1 MSAIENQTKNLRT
14 YIEKI
19 ATKILEN
26 KVVSSVITGTI
37 SSIEGQSY
45 VIKLSGSNT
54 EINAIPIDKK
64 QIYKVNDYVY
74 MISFIDGTDTVYRI
88 YDTVDKTYEEFYNL
102 TTDERFS
109 DEDGKLFFDNFASSP
124 SALNYVLGQDT
135 ENEGKYIDKIKESG
149 CFKIEGCFGS
159 SENTSQDFGLKILFY
174 EEAAVSAF
182 KTEYLNPPYF
192 LGQPHNLSQAVSQS
206 RVITLSETDKQK
218 LNYIVIQTFGEGFVY
233 SNIKLTCG
241 ILLNVESLFTTTLT
255 IENNKNYFSP
265 DEYQDS
271 ISLKAEVSQD
281 GRKLTSDSLSY
292 YWLLKDNNFNDKDS
306 SQYLDI
312 AGDGWRCINTFSI
325 ENKVSPDGSSLIPT
339 KIWHKSE
346 SKLVLNESQIDKG
359 IAETSGFLFSN
370 FSNELKC
377 LVTYKDVKVSS
388 RTVTIN
394 NYYKEQFFAELYAS
408 VNPATII
415 NSEDSFTLTC
425 EVKNEN
431 NKINLNNYEYKYT
444 WYKKSDSENIDITPK
459 DSNGNIL
466 TDVFVLTVRGSK
478 DAATAGEKVYE
489 IQDSHEIIYC
499 EVTVLSKDKNEN
511 GDFIFISKENSNE
524 QEISSVLK
532 DSSIDITSTKE
543 FKYYISENNMSV
555 SFDQMTEKQEEGSS
569 SIWNGDWEIYD
580 KELKNRE
587 WTDLIVDN
595 EQEAYLKIFGEDYTI
610 FTDAMKQSENI
621 YYVYYTERT
630 LWKQDL
636 SGSISTIRTE
646 NWQQPTLTRAVV
658 YKGNSIW
665 ENLKTGQAIEQI
677 NTFNQLTNYGKEEGI
692 FYADELY
699 IVTNDEIKDDSKT
712 YYIKQNNEYIKFM
725 GTSFINNITYYEK
738 VSTTTGKKLYIN
750 ANYINT
756 GALRVGSE
764 NNEKFY
770 ADIDNDNVKIAG
782 FVVDKNSLSSG
793 QEDTD
798 EYVYLGTDGLKVGN
812 FLQAGPNG
820 AAISGSVTFTG
831 ENGASSTF
839 NELQQQII
847 IYGERKN
854 LVVYSLSETKPKI
867 KPYLSKDGD
876 TNIGEFASENTT
888 WFTSYDASKVIWMCQ
903 KYDNSLVDNNEI
915 PWGDII
921 QIAAAKSYS
930 IEIDNDFIAI
940 PTAAG
945 GELDSNW
952 NEIINVSIKKGFETY
967 SLPNN
972 IGPGAPIGDE
982 EKLGYEVSN
991 VTVTYIPED
1000 KNFKITNL
1008 TKDTG
1013 KIWFKFYKFGQLQAT
1028 ATVELVKQKSGSSG
1042 GVPTIGQDGYWYIDG
1057 NKTDVLAKGQDGSDG
1072 ETPEIKNGYWYIGDV
1087 SLGVKAEGV
1096 DGEYSYIQTDI
1107 GSIKKD
1113 VGSGNLLTQ
1122 SIVINAYKKIGSQP
1136 PVSDTKKYYVGVK
1149 IDEKQAITWL
1159 ESLVLLKDY
1168 TYTIPE
1174 VPTKKLTLYF
1184 NPDSKN
1190 SGVDYG
1196 LIDKIVLNVIQD
1208 GQDGQSGRSVGNI
1221 EEYYR
1226 ISNEDNSDNTYE
1238 YSTSVPAFTAQDL
1251 EKGRICIWNYEITLD
1266 AEGEEISQTN
1276 AVLLFKYAFDGTDG
1290 LNGKDGTDGLNGK
1303 DGISI
1308 QSITEYYKLYA
1319 EAQDFAE
1326 APSIEE
1332 LDEEWTDSAD
1342 SLTSGDKPFKYNC
1355 EVITFDRDRDPI
1367 ITMPQLVA
1375 EHPKTVH
1382 FIYSSSSTKPE
1393 TPNPGIPAEG
1403 WTTTLE
1409 SDTKWK
1415 CEKVDYSISGSVTW
1429 SKPYQIVAAD
1439 GVSPYLLSIDNDF
1452 IAIPCDSEGQLID
1465 KDFSEIFN
1473 VSIYQ
1478 GDKIYNL
1485 TNNEKIK
1492 VSFINGFSVDI
1503 TEGNNYKYTLT
1514 NFVFEEEKDRGTI
1527 LVELIRDESIIL
1539 ASSTIEIIKQKQGD
1553 KGSTG
1558 DTGEAGS
1565 YVYALANTN
1574 TISVNENGKLKSAD
1588 GIETISIGVYKR
1600 SGGNAPSFDKDNYYA
1615 VSFKNNQGNEHL
1627 YRGRKA
1633 NSENAFTCKIGDKNS
1648 NNGVQLQTPTL
1659 NLTISIYQV
1668 SAYNESLMNNPNAIL
1683 IDKIVLNVVK
1693 DGATGS
1699 QGAAAPTLQ
1708 IVYKAATTTPAT
1720 PTENEYPP
1728 SDWHVSEPALADG
1741 ERLYMSQKMSDEDE
1755 SAWSVPIPI
1764 SALDGT
1770 AGKDGSDIKY
1780 IYRRSATPLS
1790 GNDLTPGGSGG
1801 DVNLPSNWT
1810 DSPQGVTEEYLYEY
1824 VSISSKPA
1832 GDEDWSSYSTAVIW
1846 SKWGEK
1852 GQDGDGIEYR
1862 YRVFT
1867 NIQNFQTALTDEE
1880 IVDWTDEPIGVNES
1894 NKYEYICQR
1903 KYDGATQTYTNSIP
1917 KLWNEWKEVEVPEAI
1932 PGRNPLQSVF
1942 YYTWSTNKNDA
1953 TKIDISGL
1961 YPSSESY
1968 FRWGVDDNNKK
1979 TIKFGTPTSWIKSD
1993 GHIIGKYW
2001 NWALEKDFFKH
2012 WSGTECSVR
2021 SITADSNLGSS
2032 TFVWKIQVTAYDD
2045 ETIGLWAE
2053 PVLVPELEAI
2063 ELAAKYQIKDNIYV
2077 NGFFNNDNLT
2087 YPLLGDTSD
2096 GNEYDAEE
2104 SITGLTALTP
2114 FIKVPEGDIGRWC
2127 RLYERTVIS
2136 GGAILTGSITAD
2148 KIKVNDLSALQANI
2162 GGWTI
2167 SQDALISSN
2176 KWIQLIS
2183 NNTLPYQDDYACIIA
2198 GKKWLISSP
2207 EEIKVYYIIGEDDSL
2222 TDVITHD
2229 SAYFNSDKGDTIV
2242 EFNYNDQGQAVL
2254 YKNNNSEYPGL
2265 VDYEDEYVYQGIVTM
2280 NNRQYN
2286 SWKIVAENHECRGWG
2301 ILTNVIIDNTFVLT
2315 QSGELY
2321 ASKANISGTIY
2332 ATLGTIGLFEIT
2344 TEGELHAYTKN
2355 NDDDAVDTTLQNG
2368 RLDIGDVTIIGS
2380 NSLFKYGDN
2389 ENSNWLNSGIYTPR
2403 VYLQSVTDTPSGLGM
2418 YGLAISDSFYIANAV
2433 YDDIVRSDMFTS
2445 KKSYFYFDSSS
2456 GQVWLHPKTNLMLSD
2471 SYWGDRRF
2479 IFNALRIQ
2487 FTTDDDEAQIKTAFM
2502 SAGAGATVAGSGGY
2516 IIITPKQTFPS
2527 TPIVVVNQCSLKAKE
2542 LTDNKLTIG
2551 HIINTTDEKEKI
2563 QISTSG
2569 RKANTTYY
2577 LEVFIYCS

>member
-26 KVVSSVITGTI
+26 KVVSNVITGTI

-174 EEAAVSAF
+174 EEDAVSAF

-206 RVITLSETDKQK
+206 KVITLSETDKQK

-233 SNIKLTCG
+233 SNVKLTCG

-325 ENKVSPDGSSLIPT
+325 ENKVAPDGSGFIPT

-346 SKLVLNESQIDKG
+346 SKLVLNEFQIDKG

-459 DSNGNIL
+459 DSNGDIINNISIL
-466 TDVFVLTVRGSK
+466 TIIGVE
-478 DAATAGEKVYE
+478 DAVAADKKVYK
-489 IQDSHEIIYC
+489 IQDSHETIFC
-499 EVTVLSKDKNEN
+499 EVTISSKDKNEN
-511 GDFIFISKENSNE
+511 GDFIFISKEISNE

-555 SFDQMTEKQEEGSS
+555 SFDQAVEGQEEGSS

-580 KELKNRE
+580 KELKNHE
-587 WTDLIVDN
+587 WTDLIVGN

-630 LWKQDL
+630 LWEQDVNGL
-636 SGSISTIRTE
+636 ISTIRTE
-646 NWQQPTLTRAVV
+646 NWQQPTLARAVV

-712 YYIKQNNEYIKFM
+712 YYIKQNNEYVKFM

-793 QEDTD
+793 QDDTD

-1113 VGSGNLLTQ
+1113 VDSGNLLTQ

-1415 CEKVDYSISGSVTW
+1415 CEKVDYNIYGSVAW
-1429 SKPYQIVAAD
+1429 SEPYQIVATD
-1439 GVSPYLLSIDNDF
+1439 GTSPYLLSIDNDF

-1539 ASSTIEIIKQKQGD
+1539 ASSTIEIIKQKQGN

-1588 GIETISIGVYKR
+1588 RIETISIGVYKR

-1683 IDKIVLNVVK
+1683 IDRIVLNVVK

-1699 QGAAAPTLQ
+1699 QG
-1708 IVYKAATTTPAT
+1708 
-1720 PTENEYPP
+1720 
-1728 SDWHVSEPALADG
+1728 
-1741 ERLYMSQKMSDEDE
+1741 
-1755 SAWSVPIPI
+1755 
-1764 SALDGT
+1764 T
-1770 AGKDGSDIKY
+1770 A
-1780 IYRRSATPLS
+1780 
-1790 GNDLTPGGSGG
+1790 
-1801 DVNLPSNWT
+1801 
-1810 DSPQGVTEEYLYEY
+1810 
-1824 VSISSKPA
+1824 
-1832 GDEDWSSYSTAVIW
+1832 
-1846 SKWGEK
+1846 
-1852 GQDGDGIEYR
+1852 
-1862 YRVFT
+1862 
-1867 NIQNFQTALTDEE
+1867 
-1880 IVDWTDEPIGVNES
+1880 
-1894 NKYEYICQR
+1894 
-1903 KYDGATQTYTNSIP
+1903 
-1917 KLWNEWKEVEVPEAI
+1917 
-1932 PGRNPLQSVF
+1932 GRNPLQSVF
-1942 YYTWSTNKNDA
+1942 YYTWSTNKNDS
-1953 TKIDISGL
+1953 TTIDISGL
-1961 YPSSESY
+1961 YPLSSSY
-1968 FRWGVDDNNKK
+1968 FHWGVDDNNKK
-1979 TIKFGTPTSWIKSD
+1979 TIKFFTPMSWIKSD
-1993 GHIIGKYW
+1993 GYIVDQYW

-2021 SITADSNLGSS
+2021 YITADSNLGNS

-2045 ETIGLWAE
+2045 GTIGIWE
-2053 PVLVPELEAI
+2053 SPVLVPELEAI

-2096 GNEYDAEE
+2096 GNEYDAEK

-2222 TDVITHD
+2222 TDIITHD

-2242 EFNYNDQGQAVL
+2242 EFSYNDQGQAVL
-2254 YKNNNSEYPGL
+2254 YKNDNNAYPGL

-2344 TEGELHAYTKN
+2344 TDGELHAYTKN

-2380 NSLFKYGDN
+2380 DFLFKYGDN

-2403 VYLQSVTDTPSGLGM
+2403 VYLESVTDTPSGLGM
-2418 YGLAISDSFYIANAV
+2418 HGLAISDSFYIANAV

-2445 KKSYFYFDSSS
+2445 KKSYFYFDSIS
-2456 GQVWLHPKTNLMLSD
+2456 GQVWLHPKTNLILSD

-2487 FTTDDDEAQIKTAFM
+2487 FTTEDNEEAQIETAFM

-2527 TPIVVVNQCSLKAKE
+2527 TPIVVVNQCGLNAGE
-2542 LTDNKLTIG
+2542 LTGNKLTIG
-2551 HIINTTDEKEKI
+2551 HIINTQNVDEKEKI